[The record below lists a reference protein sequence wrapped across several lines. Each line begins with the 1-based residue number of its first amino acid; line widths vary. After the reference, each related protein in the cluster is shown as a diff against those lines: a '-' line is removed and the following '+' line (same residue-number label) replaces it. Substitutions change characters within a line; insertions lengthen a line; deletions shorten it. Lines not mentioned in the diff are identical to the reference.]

1 MNNTFTKPLKIALT
15 GSHGTGKTTLISAI
29 AEKLT
34 HRKLSFEI
42 VREIPR
48 MVCEFVNDDT
58 FFRQEAN
65 TFAKQTLLLQ
75 AHIQAELALID
86 NSPDLILCDRAV
98 LDHWIYT
105 AHFYG
110 PTLQKQNVLDA
121 YVSTIVEHCQKYDLI
136 LYLPLEFAP
145 IDDGVREADLE
156 FQKAIDCGIK
166 TFLEKHGLG
175 FIPITG
181 SVSNRCA
188 AALDLMNAEIRL
200 KQCSQGEAR
209 TVYVSQATGTR
220 IGLAGYVP
228 DAEAAYRKALADVLA
243 TDREVV
249 SGETKSVGSK
259 RPSKEIL
266 HYDLVIGSPRERL
279 IWNPKGKFYLPLAVA
294 RFVWMMAGNDRL
306 QDIQFYEKKVAGFS
320 DDGIIVPGSS
330 YGHRMMYPTPGCDQI
345 AGVIARL
352 KEDAATRR
360 AAVAVFQ
367 PEDVTRVSNDIPC
380 LFGLAF
386 HNRGD
391 FLHPAVIMRSNNAFA
406 LLPYN
411 IFEFSLVGEAVATEI
426 GLKLGGMSYHAL
438 SMHVYATDYAKA
450 QDAIAANWP
459 TQTTPVPLMP
469 IDPSPLSQI
478 RELVKIEAEVRHAAA
493 GFSIQNF
500 ESKWVPFADSRLHPY
515 WRQFYYLLLFGMC
528 HSVDFRSGAVRLT
541 EFIDEPWLSLLTPGT
556 EKTRTVGDRVAQV
569 DLFPEFGTK
578 TASSTEVPP
587 VSDFLSGVR
596 GNATN
601 QRRRTDSTVLS
612 RADFEKEF
620 EQVLALYRPHI
631 AKDQWS
637 RVVAYQPIFLEAA
650 TASPLKSAKV
660 FERLQN
666 LRFSLEYDEK
676 VESHRA
682 KADVI
687 IRRLEELT
695 AE

>member
-1 MNNTFTKPLKIALT
+1 MNNTFTSPLKIALT
-15 GSHGTGKTTLISAI
+15 GSHGTGKSTLLSAI
-29 AEKLT
+29 AEKLIE
-34 HRKLSFEI
+34 KKISFEI

-48 MVCEFVNDDT
+48 MVCERVDDNT
-58 FFRQEAN
+58 FFRQQTN

-75 AHIQAELALID
+75 AHIEAEPAIG
-86 NSPDLILCDRAV
+86 SAPDLILCDRAL

-105 AHFYG
+105 AHFYSA
-110 PTLQKQNVLDA
+110 TLEEQNLLDV
-121 YVSTIVEHCQKYDLI
+121 YVSTMVEHCQKYDLI
-136 LYLPLEFAP
+136 LYLPVEFAP
-145 IDDGVREADLE
+145 VDDGVREAGLK
-156 FQKAIDCGIK
+156 FQKTIDRGIK
-166 TFLEKHGLG
+166 SFLKKHGLG
-175 FIPITG
+175 FVPITG
-181 SVSNRCA
+181 SVSDRCA
-188 AALDLMNAEIRL
+188 AALDLIDKEIRL
-200 KQCSQGEAR
+200 RHRSQGKAHP
-209 TVYVSQATGTR
+209 VYVSERTGTR
-220 IGLAGYVP
+220 IGLARYVP
-228 DAEAAYRKALADVLA
+228 DAQAAYRKALADVLA
-243 TDREVV
+243 TDHEVV
-249 SGETKSVGSK
+249 GGETKSVGSK

-266 HYDLVIGSPRERL
+266 HYDLVIGDPRERL

-306 QDIQFYEKKVAGFS
+306 QDIQFYERKVAGFS

-367 PEDVTRVSNDIPC
+367 PEDVIRLSHDIPC

-411 IFEFSLVGEAVATEI
+411 VFEFSLIGEAVATEI
-426 GLKLGGMSYHAL
+426 GLKLGEMSYHAL

-459 TQTTPVPLMP
+459 ARTTPVPVMP
-469 IDPSPLSQI
+469 IDPSPLCQI

-493 GFSIQNF
+493 GFSVLNF
-500 ESKWVPFADSRLHPY
+500 ESKWLPFADSRLDPY
-515 WRQFYYLLLFGMC
+515 WRQFYYVLLFAMC
-528 HSVDFRSGAVRLT
+528 QSVNFRSGASRLM
-541 EFIDEPWLSLLTPGT
+541 EFIDEPWLSLMPLGT
-556 EKTRTVGDRVAQV
+556 EKAQTVCHPAAEV
-569 DLFPEFGTK
+569 DLFPELGAE
-578 TASSTEVPP
+578 TASTAERRLVPEF
-587 VSDFLSGVR
+587 SMGAR
-596 GNATN
+596 GKIAKPG
-601 QRRRTDSTVLS
+601 QRADSTVLS

-620 EQVLALYRPHI
+620 EQVLELYRPHI

-637 RVVAYQPIFLEAA
+637 RIVGYQPIFLSRA
-650 TASPLKSAKV
+650 TGSPEKLTKV
-660 FERLQN
+660 FRRLQN
-666 LRFSLEYDEK
+666 LRFSLEQGEK

-682 KADVI
+682 KADLI